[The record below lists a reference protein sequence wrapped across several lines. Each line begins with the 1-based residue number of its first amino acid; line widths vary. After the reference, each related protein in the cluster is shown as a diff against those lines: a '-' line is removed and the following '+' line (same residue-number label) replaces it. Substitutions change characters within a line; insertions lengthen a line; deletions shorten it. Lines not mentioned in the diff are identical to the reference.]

1 MGSDGI
7 VQLPPLL
14 DEYPLAELIGEE
26 PMPPC
31 VYVLFNY
38 PWLGGEKILGLI
50 RFAETTPGL
59 SAEVVREFRDGR
71 YVIIL
76 ARIQSGDADCPV

>member
-1 MGSDGI
+1 MES
-7 VQLPPLL
+7 
-14 DEYPLAELIGEE
+14 LAEFIGEE